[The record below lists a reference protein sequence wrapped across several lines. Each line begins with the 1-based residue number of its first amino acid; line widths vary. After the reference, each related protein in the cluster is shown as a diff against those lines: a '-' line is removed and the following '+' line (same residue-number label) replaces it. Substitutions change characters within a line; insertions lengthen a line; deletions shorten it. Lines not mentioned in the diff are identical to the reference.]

1 MSTVLWANRLIDG
14 VVTSDQSDKYAM
26 HKHLSK
32 IDEIAGGAGLM
43 ALSEICDTTDLRFNI
58 EDLSLPEGMAS
69 TNEWMAAQGVWVDA
83 EIAASQL
90 AALLT
95 KAPPEVDSAGGRL
108 DQLNR
113 ANAGF
118 RPVAVEYW
126 DALQPDG
133 RTALFTQ
140 TTPPPEFV
148 QNWPAEPAWS
158 GVQARDLR

>member
-69 TNEWMAAQGVWVDA
+69 TNEWMAAQGFWVDA

-90 AALLT
+90 AALI
-95 KAPPEVDSAGGRL
+95 
-108 DQLNR
+108 
-113 ANAGF
+113 
-118 RPVAVEYW
+118 
-126 DALQPDG
+126 DAIETRKPRFGLIRNDYE
-133 RTALFTQ
+133 AIL
-140 TTPPPEFV
+140 
-148 QNWPAEPAWS
+148 AELRESLAF
-158 GVQARDLR
+158 AREAAAHAAKFNFSIVM